1 MGRLEAAWDE
11 EGFGEVWADTFKVRF
26 SRCGGPGLLR
36 AFPTWRKAVRL
47 QHGRV
52 LDAGF
57 QGTQT
62 VHERPSGVVAKAPLW
77 LKDPQGHSRTVNP
90 TEQSFRT
97 RDNTVEGG
105 IDGRPDPHVAD
116 LMGLPSRKPSK
127 GNLPWCRTQIDHSGF
142 V

>member
-1 MGRLEAAWDE
+1 MDGFLTLGFKGRKQSMK
-11 EGFGEVWADTFKVRF
+11 GPVVW
-26 SRCGGPGLLR
+26 
-36 AFPTWRKAVRL
+36 L
-47 QHGRV
+47 Q
-52 LDAGF
+52 
-57 QGTQT
+57 
-62 VHERPSGVVAKAPLW
+62 KAPLW

-90 TEQSFRT
+90 TKQSFRT